1 MKKRNQL
8 LRQLLILFLVIVVLH
23 ATMRRV
29 KESFEDGAEPTWCI
43 LLTSCAKRPADSQ
56 EEGDRRVEMHSTVI
70 RSWLERTKLPIYI
83 VDSSAYPYNEFKHTR
98 LKVISFDMK
107 GDEMGSSTRS
117 EAKSIL
123 YALEKSDIKTYSH
136 ILKVTC
142 KYFLEDI
149 ETRLAEQSHKCD
161 IYLQY
166 SHSSTGQ
173 NTELFG
179 FKSSIGEKVFK
190 ALYDSVMNF
199 EPYLATR
206 INRGEGDHYSLCRF
220 PVFKNIFNYPRANGS
235 VLTRL

>member
-56 EEGDRRVEMHSTVI
+56 EEGARRLEMHRTVI
-70 RSWLERTKLPIYI
+70 RTWLDRTKLPIYI
-83 VDSSAYPYNEFKHTR
+83 VDSSAYPYNEFKDTR
-98 LKVISFDMK
+98 LKVISFNMK

-123 YALEKSDIKTYSH
+123 YALDNSDIKTYSH

-149 ETRLAEQSHKCD
+149 ETRLAEQSPKCD

-166 SHSSTGQ
+166 SHSKGGQ

-190 ALYDSVMNF
+190 GVYDSVMNF

-220 PVFKNIFNYPRANGS
+220 PVFNNIFNYPRANGS